1 MTKGLFLIQAA
12 AGAAGGTFRRLGRSF
27 SAEGTVISRADFSDA
42 DWAILEGEKSLKITP
57 APEGGAA
64 SAADQ
69 AADEA
74 LRALVKEAL
83 GKLDP
88 AEFGEGGVP
97 NADAVRRVLPP
108 KTKGVTAS
116 LVAEIWES
124 LKSPPPT
131 A

>member
-1 MTKGLFLIQAA
+1 MTKQLYLIQAA
-12 AGAAGGTFRRLGRSF
+12 AGAMGGTFRRLGRAFTTAGS
-27 SAEGTVISRADFSDA
+27 VVNRADFSDA

-57 APEGGAA
+57 TADDGPAT
-64 SAADQ
+64 AADH
-69 AADEA
+69 AADAA

-97 NADAVRRVLPP
+97 SADAVRRVLPP

-116 LVAEIWES
+116 LVTEVWAS
-124 LKSPPPT
+124 LQSPP
-131 A
+131 AS